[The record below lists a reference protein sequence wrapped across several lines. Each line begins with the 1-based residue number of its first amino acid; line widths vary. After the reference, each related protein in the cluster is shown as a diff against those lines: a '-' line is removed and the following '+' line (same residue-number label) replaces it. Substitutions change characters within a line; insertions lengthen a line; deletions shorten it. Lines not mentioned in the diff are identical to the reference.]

1 MQNCLCRSLQCK
13 NCGNAKSNGRRRH
26 VIIVGLHDDIEVVAK
41 ENRNDKEGESFLV
54 FDGRGNFLTEQKTS
68 VYSSSFGREREN
80 P

>member
-1 MQNCLCRSLQCK
+1 M
-13 NCGNAKSNGRRRH
+13 
-26 VIIVGLHDDIEVVAK
+26 IVGLHDDIEVVAK

-54 FDGRGNFLTEQKTS
+54 FDGRRNFLTEQKTS